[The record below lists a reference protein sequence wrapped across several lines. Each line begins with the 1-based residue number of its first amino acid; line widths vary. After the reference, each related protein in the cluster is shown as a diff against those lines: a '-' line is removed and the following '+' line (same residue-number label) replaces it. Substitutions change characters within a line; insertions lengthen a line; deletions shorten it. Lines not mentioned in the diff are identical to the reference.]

1 MMEQKILLVED
12 NPDDEVLTLRAL
24 REQNLAD
31 LVYTVHNG
39 AEAIDYL
46 FATGQ
51 YRDRIDKKL
60 PRLVL
65 LDIKLPLMDGLEV
78 LQQIRANDRT
88 RLLPVVILTSSNE
101 EKDLIESYRLGSN
114 SYIQK
119 PVSFDEFMMAAK
131 QLGIYWLQLNKT
143 PHF

>member
-1 MMEQKILLVED
+1 
-12 NPDDEVLTLRAL
+12 VL
-24 REQNLAD
+24 
-31 LVYTVHNG
+31 
-39 AEAIDYL
+39 
-46 FATGQ
+46 
-51 YRDRIDKKL
+51 K
-60 PRLVL
+60 
-65 LDIKLPLMDGLEV
+65 
-78 LQQIRANDRT
+78 QIREHDRT